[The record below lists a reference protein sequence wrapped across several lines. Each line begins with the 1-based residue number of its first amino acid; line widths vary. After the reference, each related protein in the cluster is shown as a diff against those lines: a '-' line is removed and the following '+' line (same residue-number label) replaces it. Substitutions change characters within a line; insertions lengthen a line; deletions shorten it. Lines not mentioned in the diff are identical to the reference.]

1 MVPQDDM
8 KTIFDTATRAELIGR
23 IHTLDETRTP
33 RWGRMNVYQ
42 MLRHCTLWEEW
53 VQGKPPRVYT
63 QALIGRVFGRIALR
77 NMTKDDRPLKR
88 NLPTTKEFKIREAS
102 GNVAA
107 ERTRWVALIEDYDH
121 YSNPDF
127 IHDFFGRMT
136 REQVGQLAYKHTDH
150 HLRQFG
156 A

>member
-1 MVPQDDM
+1 MTTV
-8 KTIFDTATRAELIGR
+8 FDKVTRAELIRR
-23 IHTLDETRTP
+23 INTVDDTNTA

-53 VQGKPPRVYT
+53 IQGRPPRAYR
-63 QALIGRVFGRIALR
+63 QAFIGRLFGRMALR
-77 NMTKDDRPLKR
+77 SMTKDDRPLAR
-88 NLPTTKEFKIREAS
+88 NIPTTKPFRINETT
-102 GNVAA
+102 GDVAA
-107 ERTRWVALIEDYDH
+107 ERRKWAALVEQYEH

-127 IHDFFGRMT
+127 IHDFFGKMT

>member
-1 MVPQDDM
+1 MTTV
-8 KTIFDTATRAELIGR
+8 FDRATRAELIRR
-23 IHTLDETRTP
+23 INTVDETSTA

-42 MLRHCTLWEEW
+42 MLKHCTQWDAW
-53 VQGKPPRVYT
+53 IQGTPPRTYRQT
-63 QALIGRVFGRIALR
+63 FIGRLFGRMALR
-77 NMTKDDRPLKR
+77 NMTKDDKPLPR
-88 NLPTTKEFKIREAS
+88 NIPTTREFRINEAT
-102 GNVAA
+102 GDVAA
-107 ERTRWVALIEDYDH
+107 ERQKWAALVEGYEH
-121 YSNPDF
+121 YSNPGF

>member
-1 MVPQDDM
+1 M
-8 KTIFDTATRAELIGR
+8 KTIFDKATCAELIRR
-23 IHTLDETRTP
+23 INTLDETRTA
-33 RWGRMNVYQ
+33 RWGKMNVYQ
-42 MLRHCTLWEEW
+42 MLRHCTLWEAW
-53 VQGKPPRVYT
+53 IQGKPPRAYK
-63 QALIGRVFGRIALR
+63 QAFIGRVFGQMALR
-77 NMTKDDRPLKR
+77 NMIKDDKPLKR
-88 NLPTTKEFKIREAS
+88 NSPTTKEFKISETD

-107 ERTRWVALIEDYDH
+107 ERRRWAALVEEYDH

>member
-1 MVPQDDM
+1 MTTV
-8 KTIFDTATRAELIGR
+8 FDKSTRAALIRR
-23 IHTLDETRTP
+23 INTVDETSTA

-42 MLRHCTLWEEW
+42 MLRHCTLWEAW
-53 VQGKPPRVYT
+53 IQGRPPRAYK
-63 QALIGRVFGRIALR
+63 QAFIGRLFGRMALR
-77 NMTKDDRPLKR
+77 GMTKDDKPLAR
-88 NLPTTKEFKIREAS
+88 NIPTSREFRVNETT
-102 GNVAA
+102 GDVAA
-107 ERTRWVALIEDYDH
+107 ERRKWAALVEEYEH

-136 REQVGQLAYKHTDH
+136 REQVGQLAYKHSDH

>member
-1 MVPQDDM
+1 M
-8 KTIFDTATRAELIGR
+8 
-23 IHTLDETRTP
+23 
-33 RWGRMNVYQ
+33 
-42 MLRHCTLWEEW
+42 
-53 VQGKPPRVYT
+53 
-63 QALIGRVFGRIALR
+63 ALR
-77 NMTKDDRPLKR
+77 GMTKDDKPLAR
-88 NLPTTKEFKIREAS
+88 NIPTSKEFRINETT
-102 GNVAA
+102 GDVAA
-107 ERTRWVALIEDYDH
+107 ERRKWAALVEEYEH

>member
-1 MVPQDDM
+1 M
-8 KTIFDTATRAELIGR
+8 KTIFDKATRAELIGR
-23 IHTLDETRTP
+23 INTLDETRTA
-33 RWGRMNVYQ
+33 RWGTMNVYQ
-42 MLRHCTLWEEW
+42 MLRHCTLWEAW
-53 VQGKPPRVYT
+53 IQGTPRRTYK
-63 QALIGRVFGRIALR
+63 QAFIGRVFGTMALN
-77 NMTKDDRPLKR
+77 NMTKDDKPLKK
-88 NLPTTKEFKIREAS
+88 NIPTTKEFKIRETN
-102 GNVAA
+102 GDVAA
-107 ERTRWVALIEDYDH
+107 ERRRWVALVEAYEH